1 MDIVTMSKFMPEV
14 LMIGFNYVVN
24 VEIVLLQVYN
34 SLMKLLS
41 NRKTSFLIETVIS
54 ILRQIQLP
62 SSDNIDTRTLN
73 LNFANTGLLTI
84 IR

>member
-1 MDIVTMSKFMPEV
+1 MSKFMPEV

-62 SSDNIDTRTLN
+62 SSDNTDTRTLN

>member
-1 MDIVTMSKFMPEV
+1 MSKFMPEV

-73 LNFANTGLLTI
+73 LNFANTSLLTI

>member
-1 MDIVTMSKFMPEV
+1 VDIVTMSKFMPEV

-73 LNFANTGLLTI
+73 LNFANTSLLTI

>member
-1 MDIVTMSKFMPEV
+1 MPEV

-73 LNFANTGLLTI
+73 LNFENTGLLTI

>member
-73 LNFANTGLLTI
+73 LNFANTSLLTI

>member
-62 SSDNIDTRTLN
+62 SSDNTDTRTLN

>member
-1 MDIVTMSKFMPEV
+1 MSKFMPEV